1 MAINVNVVYK
11 TVLSILNKEQRG
23 YMTPD
28 EFNKIATQVQLEI
41 FEKYFDDLNQQLRVP
56 ENDSEYA
63 NRVKYIQEK
72 IGKFE
77 TQSNLALTAGAGA
90 LPAAVHRLGT
100 VEFVDTLSLPVQ
112 AQKSTRHEVNLIR
125 RSKLTAPTKKWPI
138 YYIEDD
144 GSGAANIKVYP
155 QDIAQVTLEYVR
167 KPLPVVWHFTVG
179 SLGQYIHSTAAPN
192 QDFEIDNTQQTEVIL
207 NILMYAGIIIRDP
220 QIVQTAAGLVKQEE
234 MNQKS

>member
-77 TQSNLALTAGAGA
+77 TQSNLVLTAGAGA

-100 VEFVDTLSLPVQ
+100 VEFVDKLSLPVQ